1 MPKAQA
7 SSPAFTGF
15 RQLPGGGFSFTMVPN
30 QFLDEIVP
38 FEKPCVVKVVCLI
51 LRRTLGWIDQTGHRR
66 QQDQVAYSEFARE
79 MNMSTQAVADGLK
92 IALDK
97 GYIIRVK
104 AGTMRDATSGN
115 PEAACYS
122 LRWISPL
129 AAATPAVMPSQVVPA
144 HREEALAE
152 TLNQPDSEKQTGS
165 PSLKIR
171 DMINKADSEKINQV
185 ELKTNSNFLTCKK
198 SGIFSS
204 YIGNLVSDIGQ
215 QFGDGAH
222 RLSNIKQA
230 LNWWAK
236 SRLAEKEFVRLL
248 YQARDL
254 TRQHT
259 NALTNP
265 AKSDSPVRA
274 NSGHSPGGR
283 VTLAGPPA
291 RAETLTLARPEVAL
305 PRNRMPYFFK
315 VLQDLVNCPVVE
327 PAPTKNQIIPPTG
340 QVIQADSN
348 AARKNHFSL
357 HNRVKVAVPLSE
369 RKEKINPVEA
379 LEPVKELTPLSSI
392 SEPIIQGLS
401 SPQAAVPL
409 ELARLADRFSANCR
423 AVLTGWQAWEASL
436 QDTKLK
442 ALARRALPIERN
454 QVKPELQALFFP
466 PEREPALASNST
478 TDLLLVFRNAF
489 DARYARS
496 FITDITSSLIN
507 LNENTG
513 EVYINHF

>member
-51 LRRTLGWIDQTGHRR
+51 LRRTLGWIDQTGQRR

-104 AGTMRDATSGN
+104 AGTMRDAISGN

-129 AAATPAVMPSQVVPA
+129 PAVTPAVELSQTIRTN
-144 HREEALAE
+144 REKALAE
-152 TLNQPDSEKQTGS
+152 TANLADSGKQTD
-165 PSLKIR
+165 PASLIIR

-185 ELKTNSNFLTCKK
+185 ELKTNSKTLICKK
-198 SGIFSS
+198 PEYFSS

-215 QFGDGAH
+215 QFGDGDH

-236 SRLAEKEFVRLL
+236 SRLAENEFVRLL
-248 YQARDL
+248 YKARDL

-265 AKSDSPVRA
+265 AKPGSPFRA
-274 NSGHSPGGR
+274 KPGHSSSTW
-283 VTLAGPPA
+283 VTLAGTPAGTEALAPA
-291 RAETLTLARPEVAL
+291 RQAAAL

-315 VLQDLVNCPVVE
+315 VLQDLVNRPVVE
-327 PAPTKNQIIPPTG
+327 PGPGKNLAAPPTG
-340 QVIQADSN
+340 QTALAHSN
-348 AARKNHFSL
+348 PSRKQPFTL
-357 HNRVKVAVPLSE
+357 HNLAQSTTPLGE
-369 RKEKINPVEA
+369 RKERLALVEA
-379 LEPVKELTPLSSI
+379 VEPVKQLATPTTVMEPRLQSI
-392 SEPIIQGLS
+392 PD
-401 SPQAAVPL
+401 PQAAVPL
-409 ELARLADRFSANCR
+409 ELARLAGRFSVNCSP
-423 AVLTGWQAWEASL
+423 VLAGWQAWEASL
-436 QDTKLK
+436 ADAKLK

-454 QVKPELQALFFP
+454 QVRSELQALFFP
-466 PEREPALASNST
+466 PENKPKVDS

-489 DARYARS
+489 DARYAKA
-496 FITDITSSLIN
+496 FITEIIESLRKFYNNIN
-507 LNENTG
+507 L
-513 EVYINHF
+513 VYITQY